1 MCPKARKSKV
11 CYIKKYKNDF
21 FSELLKKRIEL
32 WHRGKELDNW
42 MSQAETRLNER
53 LRQFP
58 VNPDKMAKIISQ
70 YKGFTRELLARQSA
84 LESLS
89 TDAGSLQVVFFNYD

>member
-1 MCPKARKSKV
+1 
-11 CYIKKYKNDF
+11 
-21 FSELLKKRIEL
+21 
-32 WHRGKELDNW
+32 

-89 TDAGSLQVVFFNYD
+89 NDAGSLQVREFQFINDVIIYDVIV